1 MAISRSLMNRQLR
14 ANGGIMDVTPREN
27 FGLGSSLKKFVRKI
41 IPNEVADIATKA
53 APFVAPFN
61 PLLAAG
67 MSGIGTFDQT
77 GSIGDSLKA
86 GGMNYALGQ
95 GARYI
100 GGGAQNLQTGFN
112 PFSGYDASAGLT
124 RGLLT
129 NPVSDQGGLGKFF
142 SNQGTIAKQGVQG
155 VGTGDANLAEQIAAQ
170 GRAVNAD
177 SIGQFTE
184 GLTGGNSTITDA
196 VINKNTVVKEPG
208 FLKNMFDGIKDQ
220 DYRKVAQTIG
230 DGAKKFG
237 KAMFTKPN
245 PIPGGKPLIDK
256 AAVMGAIAF
265 TGSYIEAKALAD
277 DAGVELTEEAY
288 DEARKIEKQEEYAG
302 YLTNFFGGKKDGGR
316 IGYGNGA
323 NEFMSEQM
331 MLESNPGAAESGSPI
346 TIDTTM
352 TGLINKYNT
361 YKKSAPGVSEETR
374 IFLKNDL
381 LKSLEDAGISQEEFM
396 MRLSEDTEMKA
407 NGGRIGYGL
416 GDLVRGSAGVFQ
428 PTSASMNA
436 GDAPSFEG
444 GSGMGGMI
452 ADLIRKNPQMFSS
465 SQNTSPVNQGDQGF
479 VNQGSN
485 GMFST
490 LFSNPN
496 IYNKFIKNKKNFI
509 DQNLNLIDDREEV
522 ANGGRIGF
530 KKGSDPVYEMYLED
544 LEAGT
549 IPSDKSYNEYLDD
562 IEEDPDYDYSYAK
575 GGRVTRKLGSP
586 EEGERSGVMEMLAV
600 DVDAGGDE
608 EENMM
613 MAYKPGSFYKKDF
626 KPMEVDAI
634 NERLQSFLD
643 GEGGG
648 LPLPLIGTVKGIANT
663 LKAGKP
669 VFTGPEKTTII
680 RNLAGRS
687 RGTSAYKELGKSI
700 PEAKRI
706 MDNPID
712 YLKDAAIF
720 KELLKGIFK
729 KDGGRI
735 GYAFG
740 TPENKA
746 EGRDKTVMEMGVE
759 DTIIENPKPEL
770 PNMEVAGDILPYE
783 KIKLWEI
790 IGKDIYDDWSSFSEI
805 YDKYGADRM
814 WKGVSGRPGKKNG
827 GRIGL
832 KDGTGSS
839 NRVAQLM
846 LERDWLLSKDEDVSF
861 IDLELERDFGIQMKA
876 EGGIMEARVPTGQ
889 PRLNQ
894 GGVAERDYRETG
906 GFVPVGIKERA
917 DDVPAMLSKNE
928 FVMTADSVRGLG
940 NGSVEEGSKKL
951 YNTMKQAEQKGK
963 IA

>member
-41 IPNEVADIATKA
+41 IPNEVAEIATKA

-288 DEARKIEKQEEYAG
+288 DEARKTEKQEEYAG

-663 LKAGKP
+663 LKAGKA

-746 EGRDKTVMEMGVE
+746 ESRDKTVMEMGVE